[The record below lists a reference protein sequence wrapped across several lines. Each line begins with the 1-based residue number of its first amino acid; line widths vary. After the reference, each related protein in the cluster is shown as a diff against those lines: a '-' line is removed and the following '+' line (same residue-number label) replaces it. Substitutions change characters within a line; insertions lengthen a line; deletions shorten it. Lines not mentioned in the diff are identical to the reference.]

1 MTPVQ
6 FDSFMLIKD
15 AVIAVTALIGMG
27 LGFYNLWREHRKQ
40 KVKLR
45 VIPKSV
51 VQQGINTQGREF
63 IYFSENEFKQ
73 TSERFAIEV
82 INLSQFSVVIDE
94 VGFFMKGTKCRM
106 SVLNPITMDQES
118 WPRKL
123 EPRQSVTVYCSLKHL
138 LSLPNTQK
146 IWAAFAKTSCEHIG
160 RGHTKALKQL
170 VQFANK
176 SMPTAS

>member
-1 MTPVQ
+1 MTLAQ

-15 AVIAVTALIGMG
+15 AVIAVAACTGMG
-27 LGFYNLWREHRKQ
+27 LGFYNLWREHRKE
-40 KVKLR
+40 KVKLTI
-45 VIPKSV
+45 VPKSV
-51 VQQGINTQGREF
+51 VQQGINTHGHEF
-63 IYFSENEFKQ
+63 IYASENEFKQ
-73 TSERFAIEV
+73 LSELFAIEV

-94 VGFFMKGTKCRM
+94 VGFFIKGTKCRM
-106 SVLNPITMDQES
+106 SVPNPIIMDQES

-146 IWAAFAKTSCEHIG
+146 IWAAFAKTSCKHIG
-160 RGHTKALKQL
+160 RGQTKALKQL

-176 SMPTAS
+176 STPTAS